1 MRNLGPKLTLLGLL
15 IFTVGCD
22 RVTKHMA
29 SSSLADGHSKSY
41 LAETVRFEYAENSG
55 AFLGLGANLPEW
67 IRTGLFTIG
76 TGVLLVAIAMFAW
89 THLAHTPA
97 VFGLTLFAAGGASNL
112 FDRIRYGSVIDFMNV
127 GVGPLRTGIFNVA
140 DLAILAGVIVFASSL
155 RQT

>member
-15 IFTVGCD
+15 VFTVGCD

-29 SSSLADGHSKSY
+29 SISLADGHSKSY

-89 THLAHTPA
+89 THLAHTRA
-97 VFGLTLFAAGGASNL
+97 VFGLTLFAAGGLSNL